1 MLTVNV
7 DVNDRLLNG
16 QMGTIARI
24 VINQNTNKASVIF
37 IKFDDCQVGVY
48 AISKCTD
55 RYARE
60 NNAVPIQPVLA
71 RIKVTPGKSSSP
83 EIKRLQ
89 FPFT

>member
-24 VINQNTNKASVIF
+24 VINQNTNKTSVIF

-55 RYARE
+55 R
-60 NNAVPIQPVLA
+60 
-71 RIKVTPGKSSSP
+71 
-83 EIKRLQ
+83 
-89 FPFT
+89 

>member
-7 DVNDRLLNG
+7 DVNELNG
-16 QMGTIARI
+16 KMGTIARI

-55 RYARE
+55 R
-60 NNAVPIQPVLA
+60 
-71 RIKVTPGKSSSP
+71 
-83 EIKRLQ
+83 
-89 FPFT
+89 